1 MTAGTMPQR
10 SPDQIAESLWR
21 QVKPVIVGVLDAA
34 LQAPQAPAGPES
46 AEDTEAEAR
55 YVAER
60 AEAQLERLRA
70 KTSRGLKSPP
80 RASRGRK
87 ES

>member
-1 MTAGTMPQR
+1 MPQR

-46 AEDTEAEAR
+46 AEDAEAEAR
-55 YVAER
+55 YIEER
-60 AEAQLERLRA
+60 AAAQVERLRA
-70 KTSRGLKSPP
+70 KTSRGQKSSP
-80 RASRGRK
+80 RTTRGRK